1 MAWEATLA
9 QGKTAGGSGKLQAN
23 SRPVSAV
30 VWSAG
35 LISLSLDVNRKQQE
49 DRERE
54 KEKFEKLRKERE
66 EDAAKNGFKQFAKS
80 TTDVS
85 YHVGGCQIAMLVHL
99 IPDTLQLPLWAAS
112 AAPC

>member
-9 QGKTAGGSGKLQAN
+9 QEKTAGESGKLQA
-23 SRPVSAV
+23 SYRPVSTV
-30 VWSAG
+30 IWSAG
-35 LISLSLDVNRKQQE
+35 LMSLSLDVNRKQQE

-85 YHVGGCQIAMLVHL
+85 YYVGGCQIATLADL
-99 IPDTLQLPLWAAS
+99 IPVTLQLPLWAAS